1 MRHRGCLQ
9 RNALKSRSIICPL
22 SRGYTPEIPRP
33 NAHGLALPVARRNI
47 SVTLIIVL
55 RAALEDEADATGQN
69 HSTRTLMILDPAA
82 AIVHAVDVNAEATLQ
97 TQVDPDPA
105 LLRGVAVR
113 TVTAK
118 RVVQRLPAVPFSS
131 NEESDMVGQFLR

>member
-9 RNALKSRSIICPL
+9 RNARKSRSIICPL
-22 SRGYTPEIPRP
+22 LRGSPEIPRL

-47 SVTLIIVL
+47 SIILIVVL
-55 RAALEDEADATGQN
+55 RAALEDETDATGQN
-69 HSTRTLMILDPAA
+69 HSTRNLMILDPAVV
-82 AIVHAVDVNAEATLQ
+82 IVHAVDVSAEATLQ
-97 TQVDPDPA
+97 TQADPDPA

-118 RVVQRLPAVPFSS
+118 RVVQRLPVVAFSS
-131 NEESDMVGQFLR
+131 KGIDIVGQFLR